1 MAHGLRLYF
10 DPKTIKAFYAHP
22 LEMNNPAALDCT
34 GMDDSTFEGLF
45 VCWP

>member
-10 DPKTIKAFYAHP
+10 DPKTITAFRAHP
-22 LEMNNPAALDCT
+22 LEVNNPAAIDCT

-45 VCWP
+45 VCWL